1 MLQILDLLLGL
12 LAWGILIVSIAK
24 NKTFTRE
31 RMIGLCFA
39 SWLCCAI
46 ALYIPSLCQYLEFR
60 VKDYDS
66 VIDCVSTYH
75 LLSAV
80 LLTVNIVLTVV
91 SIVLQSRKK

>member
-12 LAWGILIVSIAK
+12 LAWSFLIVAIAK
-24 NKTFTRE
+24 NKTFTQE
-31 RMIGLCFA
+31 RLLGLRFV

-66 VIDCVSTYH
+66 VIDCASTYH
-75 LLSAV
+75 LASAV
-80 LLTVNIVLTVV
+80 LLIINIVLTVISV
-91 SIVLQSRKK
+91 ALQGKKK